1 MRGFIGQIQS
11 VGLLR
16 YRIVDENKVR
26 RIGSRQIANSRQHR
40 ILACAAT
47 RIACHTPRTALLYM
61 ISIGEGLAGFILDR
75 GGIGRPLNRSGRF
88 PECASE
94 STCPNADLA
103 GINKNG
109 PGTVEDGTGTRLL
122 RDLDLLALLR
132 ECAG

>member
-1 MRGFIGQIQS
+1 MRGFIRQIQS

-16 YRIVDENKVR
+16 HRIVDEDKVR
-26 RIGSRQIANSRQHR
+26 RIGSGQIANRRQHR
-40 ILACAAT
+40 ILARAAT
-47 RIACHTPRTALLYM
+47 RIARHTPRAALLYM
-61 ISIGEGLAGFILDR
+61 ISVSEGLAGFILDR
-75 GGIGRPLNRSGRF
+75 GGIGRPLNRGSRF

-94 STCPNADLA
+94 SACPNADLA
-103 GINKNG
+103 GINKNR